1 MLSVIIYAQILLLAI
16 PYVAV
21 ALAALPSARDPADHA
36 AADSRTRTSCGPG
49 GNPPVGSRHCR

>member
-21 ALAALPSARDPADHA
+21 ALAALLISGICCGSVRPRSGG
-36 AADSRTRTSCGPG
+36 SCGG
-49 GNPPVGSRHCR
+49 